1 MKKSLMLFTLLLT
14 ILCFVGTSCG
24 AGESSPTDDRNARIE
39 IQATGAPAGQALL
52 LGFYMSQTF
61 RVDSAA
67 VDASGRLV
75 FENPEGYDPG
85 LFYVLFSDQSNFQF
99 LIGDDQEFSL
109 TTELS
114 DPVATMQIEGSTE
127 NELLYDN
134 LRFETS
140 YQPRFQGIA
149 FQLQEDP
156 ENADLL
162 AQRETLLAERQEHL
176 QELFDRAPN
185 SLFTTYKRA
194 GQNPEVRTE
203 LPQEAQ
209 IWHYR
214 NDFFDNVDFSDP
226 RLLHT
231 PVIYNKLNRYMTEL
245 TLQQADSIIVAAD
258 ALLQQVLDEPE
269 YFQFF
274 ANWIAVTYEPGQS
287 NIMDPDAVF
296 VHLVNNY
303 FTYERSVWADSAET
317 YALQLRAEE
326 MANSLVGQQAPNVTA
341 PDPSGQPRTLY
352 DLEAP
357 YLVVFM
363 YNPSCDHCREQAPV
377 LNQMYRAQ
385 GEPKTFDVYA
395 IALDTE
401 PQEWKQFIQ
410 QFGMPF
416 TNVFDPSNRAI
427 YKQYYVDNTPE
438 VYVLNP
444 DRKIIAKNI
453 NVKQLRTVIE
463 RDKAGE

>member
-1 MKKSLMLFTLLLT
+1 MKNSLLLFY
-14 ILCFVGTSCG
+14 LLLSVCWLAGTGCG
-24 AGESSPTDDRNARIE
+24 SESDSDSVDRNARIE
-39 IQATGAPAGQALL
+39 IQVDGAPAGQALL

-75 FENPEGYDPG
+75 FDNPEGYDPG

-99 LIGDDQEFSL
+99 LIGEDQEFSL
-109 TTELS
+109 ATE
-114 DPVATMQIEGSTE
+114 AGRITAAMQVEGSTE
-127 NELLYDN
+127 NELLYEN
-134 LRFETS
+134 LRFEEN
-140 YQPRFQGIA
+140 YQPRFQA
-149 FQLQEDP
+149 VASQLQQDP
-156 ENADLL
+156 ENPGLL
-162 AQRETLLAERQEHL
+162 AQRKALIEERIQHL
-176 QELFDRAPN
+176 QELFDRAPD
-185 SLFTTYKRA
+185 SFFTAYKRA
-194 GQNPEVRTE
+194 GQNPEVRTD

-209 IWHYR
+209 VWHYR
-214 NDFFDNVDFSDP
+214 NAFFDNVDFSDP

-231 PVIYNKLNRYMTEL
+231 PVVFNKLNRYMTEL

-258 ALLQQVLDEPE
+258 ALLQKVLDEPE

-274 ANWIAVTYEPGQS
+274 ANWIAVTYEPGKS

-296 VHLVNNY
+296 VHLVDNY
-303 FTYERSVWADSAET
+303 FTYERSTWADSAET

-363 YNPSCDHCREQAPV
+363 YNPACDHCREQAPV
-377 LNQMYRAQ
+377 LTQMYRAQ

-395 IALDTE
+395 IAIDTE
-401 PQEWKQFIQ
+401 PTEWKQFIQ

-416 TNVFDPSNRAI
+416 TNVYDPSNRAI

-444 DRKIIAKNI
+444 ERKIIAKNI

-463 RDKAGE
+463 RDQAGE